1 MQMKGCPLMAATKS
15 PGCGERCAWFNQT
28 RNCCSILAISMDL
41 ETLNDNMEELLAK
54 MPADNESK

>member
-1 MQMKGCPLMAATKS
+1 MAVTKS